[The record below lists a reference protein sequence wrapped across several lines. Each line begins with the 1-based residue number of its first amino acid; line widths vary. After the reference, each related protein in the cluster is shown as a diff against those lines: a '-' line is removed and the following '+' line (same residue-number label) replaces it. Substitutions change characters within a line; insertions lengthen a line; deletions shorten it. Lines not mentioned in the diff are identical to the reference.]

1 MKDCPYC
8 SSVIPD
14 NAEKC
19 PVCGGDISAALGE
32 SYSCTPLD
40 SGSIVFL
47 KYKIEKVLGQGG
59 FGITYLAYDEKLE
72 RKVAIKEYF
81 PDGIAVRTGSKV
93 TIPPTRDNEENIE
106 NFKNEAKSIAKLKNP
121 WIVDV
126 YDVIEENGTVYIV
139 MEYIEGTSLLSLL
152 GKVKENE
159 AVKYIKQIAKA
170 VGIIH
175 AAGMLHQDIKP
186 ENIIVKTGEDIKII
200 DFGSSRVFTADKTK
214 TYEKILTPGY
224 APLEQY
230 GGKGKRGEYTD
241 VYAICATLY
250 ALLKGFPP
258 PEATELAGGLG
269 IDFTGISVGLKDIL
283 NKGLTVKIPERIKNT
298 EELLKLLDGLEK
310 PEVLAGQ
317 ELNISKIQNAPD
329 AANQFKHREDK
340 QAIAF
345 EQSKNIPPENI
356 RTDYEESS
364 NFSEV
369 KNNRYLNNKTDAN
382 KNAESANVNF
392 NANSNVNYN
401 NYGSKNKINLYI
413 LAAAIIF
420 FASIL
425 AAAGYFFYFRYLSY
439 GKKHKS
445 VNSGKSIAL
454 KKLLKSKKHS
464 KNNHK
469 NSKNK
474 NKITGKKHVNKTS
487 NNTYIL
493 PTPNQNT
500 AVHHYRYYRKT
511 VPKTAPRFRPIPQP
525 QPQSQ
530 ASVFSGPGYEDFD
543 MSGCFYCHVILGKG
557 KQGGYSLS
565 HIGSQLSYAQI
576 ENQITH
582 PSSSMPPNPNM
593 PAEEVAQIAGW
604 LESLK

>member
-1 MKDCPYC
+1 MTDCPYC
-8 SSVIPD
+8 SSPIPD
-14 NAEKC
+14 NAVKC
-19 PVCGGDISAALGE
+19 PVCGGDISDALAE
-32 SYSCTPLD
+32 NYSCTPLD
-40 SGSIVFL
+40 NGSIVFL

-106 NFKNEAKSIAKLKNP
+106 SFKNEAKSIAKLKNP

-139 MEYIEGTSLLSLL
+139 MEYIEGTPLSSLL
-152 GKVKENE
+152 GKIKENE

-175 AAGMLHQDIKP
+175 SAGMLHQDIKP
-186 ENIIVKTGEDIKII
+186 ENIILKNGQEIKII

-250 ALLKGFPP
+250 ALMKGFPP
-258 PEATELAGGLG
+258 PEATELAGGIG
-269 IDFTGISVGLKDIL
+269 IDYTGISAGLKDIL
-283 NKGLTVKIPERIKNT
+283 NKGLTIKIPERIKNT

-310 PEVLAGQ
+310 HEVFTAG
-317 ELNISKIQNAPD
+317 EVNNISEIKNSSV
-329 AANQFKHREDK
+329 AAGKFNQRENK
-340 QAIAF
+340 QAITFGRPIVAPSASAGNT
-345 EQSKNIPPENI
+345 EPDKAEIPSPPG
-356 RTDYEESS
+356 
-364 NFSEV
+364 V
-369 KNNRYLNNKTDAN
+369 KNNI
-382 KNAESANVNF
+382 
-392 NANSNVNYN
+392 NSNLNYN
-401 NYGSKNKINLYI
+401 YNSKNKINLI
-413 LAAAIIF
+413 IAAAAIII
-420 FASIL
+420 ALVLL
-425 AAAGYFFYFRYLSY
+425 AAAGYFFYYRGFFLKKNKTAKTLNS
-439 GKKHKS
+439 KPSLKNNNKKTKNKHKS
-445 VNSGKSIAL
+445 AV
-454 KKLLKSKKHS
+454 KKQT
-464 KNNHK
+464 
-469 NSKNK
+469 NK
-474 NKITGKKHVNKTS
+474 NI
-487 NNTYIL
+487 NNTHVQQPAL
-493 PTPNQNT
+493 NQNT
-500 AVHHYRYYRKT
+500 FVRHIATYHRNH
-511 VPKTAPRFRPIPQP
+511 PKSAFIPAPRF
-525 QPQSQ
+525 QPQSH
-530 ASVFSGPGYEDFD
+530 ASVFSGPGYEDFN
-543 MSGCFYCHVILGKG
+543 MSGCFYCHIILGKG

>member
-1 MKDCPYC
+1 MTDCPYC
-8 SSVIPD
+8 SSPIPD
-14 NAEKC
+14 NAVKC
-19 PVCGGDISAALGE
+19 PVCGGDISDTLGE
-32 SYSCTPLD
+32 SSSCTPLD
-40 SGSIVFL
+40 NGSIVFL

-139 MEYIEGTSLLSLL
+139 MEYIEGTPLSSLL
-152 GKVKENE
+152 GKIKENE
-159 AVKYIKQIAKA
+159 AVKYIKQIVKA

-175 AAGMLHQDIKP
+175 SAGMLHQDIKP
-186 ENIIVKTGEDIKII
+186 ENIILKNGEEIKII

-258 PEATELAGGLG
+258 PEATELAGGIG

-298 EELLKLLDGLEK
+298 EELLKLLGELEK
-310 PEVLAGQ
+310 PEVFAADEG
-317 ELNISKIQNAPD
+317 NISEIKNSSGASSVKF
-329 AANQFKHREDK
+329 NQRENK
-340 QAIAF
+340 QAITFGRPGDAIAG
-345 EQSKNIPPENI
+345 NIGADKAEIPNPPG
-356 RTDYEESS
+356 
-364 NFSEV
+364 V
-369 KNNRYLNNKTDAN
+369 KNNI
-382 KNAESANVNF
+382 
-392 NANSNVNYN
+392 NSNSNYN
-401 NYGSKNKINLYI
+401 YNSKNTINLI
-413 LAAAIIF
+413 IAAAAIILPLF
-420 FASIL
+420 LLI
-425 AAAGYFFYFRYLSY
+425 AAGYFFYFRDFFL
-439 GKKHKS
+439 KKNITA
-445 VNSGKSIAL
+445 NSGNAAV
-454 KKLLKSKKHS
+454 SKKTLNLKPFS
-464 KNNHK
+464 KNNNK
-469 NSKNK
+469 NIKNK
-474 NKITGKKHVNKTS
+474 NI
-487 NNTYIL
+487 NNTHVQQPAL
-493 PTPNQNT
+493 NQNT
-500 AVHHYRYYRKT
+500 AARHITYHRRYRK
-511 VPKTAPRFRPIPQP
+511 PAFSPAPAPQF
-525 QPQSQ
+525 QPQSHT
-530 ASVFSGPGYEDFD
+530 SVFTGPGYEDFN
-543 MSGCFYCHVILGKG
+543 MSGCFYCHVIFGKG

>member
-1 MKDCPYC
+1 MQCPYC
-8 SSVIPD
+8 SSSIPD
-14 NAEKC
+14 NSVKC
-19 PVCGGDISAALGE
+19 PVCGGDISGVLAGE
-32 SYSCTPLD
+32 NYSCTPLD
-40 SGSIVFL
+40 KDSIVFF

-139 MEYIEGTSLLSLL
+139 MEYIEGTPLSSLL
-152 GKVKENE
+152 GKIKENE

-175 AAGMLHQDIKP
+175 SAGMLHQDIKP
-186 ENIIVKTGEDIKII
+186 ENIILKNSEEIKII
-200 DFGSSRVFTADKTK
+200 DFGSSRVFAADKTK

-258 PEATELAGGLG
+258 PEATELAGGIG
-269 IDFTGISVGLKDIL
+269 IDFTGISDGLEDIL
-283 NKGLTVKIPERIKNT
+283 NKGLTIKIPERIKNT
-298 EELLKLLDGLEK
+298 EELLKLLDELEK
-310 PEVLAGQ
+310 PKVFTAGEVN
-317 ELNISKIQNAPD
+317 NISETKNSIG
-329 AANQFKHREDK
+329 AAGKFNQRENK
-340 QAIAF
+340 QAITFGRPIVASSASAGNT
-345 EQSKNIPPENI
+345 EADKAEIPSPVEI
-356 RTDYEESS
+356 
-364 NFSEV
+364 
-369 KNNRYLNNKTDAN
+369 KNNLSLNY
-382 KNAESANVNF
+382 
-392 NANSNVNYN
+392 NSN
-401 NYGSKNKINLYI
+401 SKNKINI
-413 LAAAIIF
+413 IIVAAAIIILII
-420 FASIL
+420 IL
-425 AAAGYFFYFRYLSY
+425 AAAGYFFYYKGFFLKKNKTAKTEKTLKS
-439 GKKHKS
+439 KQSSKNNNKKINNKHKS
-445 VNSGKSIAL
+445 AV
-454 KKLLKSKKHS
+454 KKQI
-464 KNNHK
+464 
-469 NSKNK
+469 NK
-474 NKITGKKHVNKTS
+474 NIS
-487 NNTYIL
+487 NTNVQQQPAL
-493 PTPNQNT
+493 NQNT
-500 AVHHYRYYRKT
+500 ATAVRHITTYHRNYSKP
-511 VPKTAPRFRPIPQP
+511 VFIPAPRF
-525 QPQSQ
+525 QPQSH
-530 ASVFSGPGYEDFD
+530 ASVFSGPGYEDFN
-543 MSGCFYCHVILGKG
+543 MSGCFYCHNIDGKG
-557 KQGGYSLS
+557 KQSGYSLS

>member
-1 MKDCPYC
+1 MTDCPYC
-8 SSVIPD
+8 SSAIPD
-14 NAEKC
+14 NATKC
-19 PVCGGDISAALGE
+19 PVCGGDISDVLGE
-32 SYSCTPLD
+32 NCSCTPLD
-40 SGSIVFL
+40 NGSIVFL

-93 TIPPTRDNEENIE
+93 TIPPTRDNEDNIE

-139 MEYIEGTSLLSLL
+139 MEYIEGTPLSSLL
-152 GKVKENE
+152 GKIKENE

-175 AAGMLHQDIKP
+175 SAGMLHQDIKP
-186 ENIIVKTGEDIKII
+186 ENIIVKNGEDIKII

-269 IDFTGISVGLKDIL
+269 IDFTGISGGLKDIL
-283 NKGLTVKIPERIKNT
+283 NKGLTIKIPERIKNT
-298 EELLKLLDGLEK
+298 EELLKLLDELEK
-310 PEVLAGQ
+310 PEVFTAREQ
-317 ELNISKIQNAPD
+317 NISAVKNSSD
-329 AANQFKHREDK
+329 TVGKFNQKENK
-340 QAIAF
+340 QAITFTRQNDA
-345 EQSKNIPPENI
+345 IVENI
-356 RTDYEESS
+356 GEDKAEMPNRP
-364 NFSEV
+364 EV
-369 KNNRYLNNKTDAN
+369 KNNKNLNLD
-382 KNAESANVNF
+382 S
-392 NANSNVNYN
+392 NYN
-401 NYGSKNKINLYI
+401 YNYNSKNKINI
-413 LAAAIIF
+413 IFVAAAIIIPVV
-420 FASIL
+420 IL
-425 AAAGYFFYFRYLSY
+425 IAAGYFFYFRYFFS
-439 GKKHKS
+439 KKNKTAD
-445 VNSGKSIAL
+445 SGNAAVS
-454 KKLLKSKKHS
+454 KKILKSKPS
-464 KNNHK
+464 
-469 NSKNK
+469 SKNK
-474 NKITGKKHVNKTS
+474 TELKSKINKNINKTHVQPAS
-487 NNTYIL
+487 
-493 PTPNQNT
+493 NQNT
-500 AVHHYRYYRKT
+500 AAPNIIHHSRYRKP
-511 VPKTAPRFRPIPQP
+511 VFSAPPKFHQ
-525 QPQSQ
+525 QSQ
-530 ASVFSGPGYEDFD
+530 TSVFSGPGYEDFD